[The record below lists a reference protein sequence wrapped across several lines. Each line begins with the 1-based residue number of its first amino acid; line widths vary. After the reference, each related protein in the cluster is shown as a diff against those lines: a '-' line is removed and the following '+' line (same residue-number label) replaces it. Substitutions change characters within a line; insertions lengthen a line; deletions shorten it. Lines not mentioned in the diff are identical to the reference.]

1 MEDFVGI
8 IKALADES
16 RIRALYALKDR
27 ELCVCQ
33 IIEFLGLAPSTVS
46 KHMSILRQAKLVKG
60 RKAGRWM
67 HYRLSGSDAPAVVG
81 QAIGWVLRSTSN
93 TSKKS
98 RDEKRLE
105 KILKTD
111 PTELCRKQTR
121 CACVSEQGA

>member
-8 IKALADES
+8 IKALADKN
-16 RIRALYALKDR
+16 RIRALHALKDR

-67 HYRLSGSDAPAVVG
+67 HYRLPGRNAPAQVRE
-81 QAIGWVLRSTSN
+81 AIGWVLCSISDNPQICRG
-93 TSKKS
+93 
-98 RDEKRLE
+98 EKRLE

-111 PTELCRKQTR
+111 PTELCRKQNG
-121 CACVSEQGA
+121 CV